1 MHKCVKL
8 RATSS
13 PINTVH
19 VNLIERTKLHTFK
32 KNLTT
37 LVILKTTV
45 VLNQV
50 CSSFEES
57 KPFEG

>member
-1 MHKCVKL
+1 MKNRGFFAKVL
-8 RATSS
+8 VDIDILSS
-13 PINTVH
+13 LPNQF
-19 VNLIERTKLHTFK
+19 L
-32 KNLTT
+32 
-37 LVILKTTV
+37 V